1 MSKSL
6 LPWLLIIPIE
16 IRKLISTERPL
27 SFTSQLT
34 LTSAIALF
42 QNAGTLMY
50 SVFLQVRVKEITP

>member
-34 LTSAIALF
+34 LDICYSTF